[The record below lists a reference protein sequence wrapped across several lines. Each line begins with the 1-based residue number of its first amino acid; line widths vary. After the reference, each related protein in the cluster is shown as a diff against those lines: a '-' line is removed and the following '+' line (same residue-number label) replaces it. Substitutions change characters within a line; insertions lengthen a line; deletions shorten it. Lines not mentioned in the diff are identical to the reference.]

1 MGNAAMEEIDVLQ
14 NAGMKEPEKDGYRG
28 IFCRG
33 GSMRPL
39 FHPGDRVNLAP
50 CVVQNTRPGDVI
62 VFNAPGES
70 TRIVHRVVAI
80 SAAGVRT
87 RGDANDRDDRWQ
99 LSLDEIIGRVLSV
112 ERKGKVIPVAGG
124 LVGCLLGAS
133 IHAFRKADHLASYIL
148 HPCYR
153 NLARSG
159 IFRALLP
166 SSCRPRV
173 ISIVRDGQQE
183 MHLVM
188 GRRVIGRRPAGGA
201 GWTIRRPFRI
211 FVDESSLP

>member
-1 MGNAAMEEIDVLQ
+1 MGNAAMAEIDVSLKVEMTQ
-14 NAGMKEPEKDGYRG
+14 PEKDGYHG

-33 GSMRPL
+33 ESMRPL
-39 FHPGDRVNLAP
+39 FHPGDRVSLEP
-50 CVVQNTRPGDVI
+50 CNVQDIRPGDVI

-70 TRIVHRVVAI
+70 TRIVHRVVSI
-80 SAAGVRT
+80 SASGVRT
-87 RGDANDRDDRWQ
+87 RGDANDGDDRWQ
-99 LSLDEIIGRVLSV
+99 LSREEIVGRVLSV
-112 ERKGKVIPVAGG
+112 ERNGIVIPVAGG
-124 LVGCLLGAS
+124 HTGCLLGAS
-133 IHAFRKADHLASYIL
+133 IHAFRKADHLASYVL

-188 GRRVIGRRPAGGA
+188 GTRVIGRRTAGA
-201 GWTIRRPFRI
+201 VWTIRRPFRI
-211 FVDESSLP
+211 FVDELSLP